1 MRTARRY
8 LAREIW
14 RSCLVVLLALLGL
27 FTFFALIE
35 DLDLVTAQF
44 PLRHLFYLQL
54 LQLPATLYEL
64 LPIGLLV
71 GAVLALASLAQRNE
85 LTVLRV
91 SGVGSL
97 KLLAALW
104 VITLPW
110 VGGAFL
116 LSEVLTPAME
126 IRASEAKL
134 QWLGRAGGGRLNS
147 GYWFKESS
155 VPGEQASMEH
165 ASTVQNGGS
174 DTGSHTHPAGERI
187 INIAHLRA
195 NGRLADIQL
204 YEFSADQALL
214 RHSRAREGYFEMQDG
229 QQTLVL
235 ERINQT
241 DIAADAVSA
250 LNDGQPRPQPLTRV
264 QQVPRRTLHTT
275 LSPERLIARILT
287 PERMSISVLLDYI
300 RYLDANHLQTDRQVV
315 ALWRKMAY
323 PFTLLVMMTIA
334 APIGFMQTRRGGV
347 GGKVFISILLGVGFF
362 MTNQLALNAGMLGQ
376 WPPWF
381 TALMPNIAALLLALL
396 ALMFTEHRQHLR
408 FPLRSPAHLR
418 HVS

>member
-8 LAREIW
+8 LASEIY
-14 RSCLVVLLALLGL
+14 RSCLIVLLALVGL

-35 DLDLVTAQF
+35 DLDRVNAQF
-44 PLRHLFYLQL
+44 SLLNLFALQL

-71 GAVLALASLAQRNE
+71 GAVLALAGLAQRNE
-85 LTVLRV
+85 LTILRV
-91 SGVGSL
+91 SGVSNL
-97 KLLAALW
+97 KLLVALW
-104 VITLPW
+104 AITLPW

-116 LSEVLTPAME
+116 LSEVLTPTAE
-126 IRASEAKL
+126 IRASEARL

-155 VPGEQASMEH
+155 TQ
-165 ASTVQNGGS
+165 
-174 DTGSHTHPAGERI
+174 AGERI
-187 INIAHLRA
+187 INISSLRG
-195 NGRLADIQL
+195 NSRVMDIAL
-204 YEFSADQALL
+204 YEFSAGQELL
-214 RHSRAREGYFEMQDG
+214 RYSRAREGYFEPQGD

-235 ERINQT
+235 EHIHQLEV
-241 DIAADAVSA
+241 DADAVSA
-250 LNDGQPRPQPLTRV
+250 LNDGQAAAQPLTRV
-264 QQVPRRTLHTT
+264 QQVPRRVLVTT

-300 RYLDANHLQTDRQVV
+300 RYLDDNQLQTERQVV
-315 ALWRKMAY
+315 ALWRKIAY
-323 PFTLLVMMTIA
+323 PFTLIVMMTIA

-347 GGKVFISILLGVGFF
+347 GAKVFMSILLGVGFF
-362 MTNQLALNAGMLGQ
+362 MANQLALNAGMLGR

-381 TALMPNIAALLLALL
+381 TALMPNIAALALALL
-396 ALMFTEHRQHLR
+396 ALGWIETREHARR
-408 FPLRSPAHLR
+408 PLRTSLRWR